1 MSNFVINPYILVVG
15 DQTYILTYAS
25 SDWAIEPSDPDPP
38 YHLTDEGNSEI
49 DFKCMRNVAGSRGM
63 SYDLGATVSNEKW
76 LMRFQLDIDTLF
88 ADSGGGIYENFGL
101 NKVDSSV
108 AENGANTYLGLG
120 LNHSSS
126 ENFFWLSWGVDQGN
140 HSNKTEIGT
149 NMLATGTW
157 YVEIIRLST
166 TSFSVRVTDQ
176 SDYTGGSVVT
186 DTDSNI
192 ANVQDLGYF
201 TDKTSSGSEINNYI
215 QGSCN
220 NIKVYDNVTSI

>member
-1 MSNFVINPYILVVG
+1 MPYRFVSG

-49 DFKCMRNVAGSRGM
+49 DFKCMRNVSGDRGM

-76 LMRFQLDIDTLF
+76 LMRFQLDLDTIF

-108 AENGANTYLGLG
+108 PEISGNTYLGLS
-120 LNHSSS
+120 LQHSTS
-126 ENFFWLSWGVDQGN
+126 ENYFFQTWGVDQGN
-140 HSNKTEIGT
+140 HSNQTEIGS

-157 YVEIIRLST
+157 YVEMIRLST

-176 SDYTGGSVVT
+176 SDYTGGTVVT

-192 ANVQDLGYF
+192 ANIQDLRYF
-201 TDKTSSGSEINNYI
+201 TDKTGSGSEINNYI

-220 NIKVYDNVTSI
+220 NIKVYDNVTSL